1 MAQSEINSYLSE
13 IGRHPVLGREAQ
25 LRHCRRIH
33 AWIHHEGG
41 KHKAPP
47 NIQRYGKRS
56 MDVMLMTNL
65 RLVVSIAKRYQNR
78 GLDLADLIQE
88 GNLGLM
94 RGLELY
100 DPTRGYAVSTYAYW
114 WIRQAINRAIHS
126 YARAIRLPIN
136 THELLTRIDRFS
148 YEYSTLNGRAPSIT
162 EIAEYTGTTN
172 ERLHHVLLTH
182 SLTSCTSLDITTKDK
197 GAAIVDLIASPTRTD
212 DSDPD
217 DALTLEA
224 NREMLQKAIAHL
236 AENEAKVIQ
245 GVFFQNQS
253 LKDLAIELDV
263 SRSRASQL
271 RQTGLRKL
279 RLILAMQG
287 EAPFTN

>member
-41 KHKAPP
+41 KTLAPSHV
-47 NIQRYGKRS
+47 QRHGKRS
-56 MDVMLMTNL
+56 MEVMIRTNL

-136 THELLTRIDRFS
+136 THELLSRIDRFTR
-148 YEYSTLNGRAPSIT
+148 EYSLLNGHAPSSAQ
-162 EIAEYTGTTN
+162 IAEYAGTSP
-172 ERLHHVLLTH
+172 ERIHQVLLTH
-182 SLTSCTSLDITTKDK
+182 SLTTCTSLDVTTKEK
-197 GAAIVDLIASPTRTD
+197 GSAIVDLIASPTRTD
-212 DSDPD
+212 VSDPD
-217 DALTLEA
+217 DALQLA
-224 NREMLQKAIAHL
+224 SNREIIERALAHL

-245 GVFFQNQS
+245 GVFLHNQS
-253 LKDLAIELDV
+253 LKDLAIELGV

-271 RQTGLRKL
+271 QQTGLRKL

-287 EAPFTN
+287 NAP

>member
-1 MAQSEINSYLSE
+1 MI
-13 IGRHPVLGREAQ
+13 R
-25 LRHCRRIH
+25 
-33 AWIHHEGG
+33 
-41 KHKAPP
+41 
-47 NIQRYGKRS
+47 
-56 MDVMLMTNL
+56 TNL

-78 GLDLADLIQE
+78 GLDLSDLIQE

-100 DPTRGYAVSTYAYW
+100 DPTRGYAVSTYVYW

-126 YARAIRLPIN
+126 YARVIRLPIN
-136 THELLTRIDRFS
+136 THELLTRIDRFT
-148 YEYSTLNGRAPSIT
+148 YEYSTLNGKPPSIT

-172 ERLHHVLLTH
+172 ERLHQVMMTN
-182 SLTSCTSLDITTKDK
+182 SLTSCTSLDVTNKDR
-197 GAAIVDLIASPTRTD
+197 GAAIVDLIASPTSND

-224 NREMLQKAIAHL
+224 NREMLQRAIVHL
-236 AENEAKVIQ
+236 AAKEAKVIQ
-245 GVFFQNQS
+245 GVFFHNQS
-253 LKDLAIELDV
+253 LKDLATELNV

-271 RQTGLRKL
+271 RQSGLRKL

-287 EAPFTN
+287 DAPYSH

>member
-41 KHKAPP
+41 KTLAPAHV
-47 NIQRYGKRS
+47 QRHGKRS
-56 MDVMLMTNL
+56 MEVMIRTNL

-78 GLDLADLIQE
+78 GLDLSDLIQE

-100 DPTRGYAVSTYAYW
+100 DPTRGYAVSTYVYW

-126 YARAIRLPIN
+126 YARVIRLPIN
-136 THELLTRIDRFS
+136 THELLTRIDRFT
-148 YEYSTLNGRAPSIT
+148 YEYSTLNGKPPSIT

-172 ERLHHVLLTH
+172 ERLHQVMMTN
-182 SLTSCTSLDITTKDK
+182 SLTSCTSLDVTNKDR
-197 GAAIVDLIASPTRTD
+197 GAAIVDLIASPTSND

-224 NREMLQKAIAHL
+224 NREMLQRAIVHL
-236 AENEAKVIQ
+236 AAKEAKVIQ
-245 GVFFQNQS
+245 GVFFHNQS
-253 LKDLAIELDV
+253 LKDLATELNV

-271 RQTGLRKL
+271 RQSGLRKL

-287 EAPFTN
+287 DAPYSH